1 METLALFATPG
12 PWIPRPNFTLP
23 GELQLMLASG
33 LRPKILVSGPPGC
46 GKSRMLEQLQHEL
59 ADSAQVVAV
68 DLGGTGDL
76 PVLQSLV
83 RTMGGKRHE
92 NLREVLAEYA
102 SELPLLVVVDGFDK
116 LESGLANA
124 LFGPNSPWFH
134 PLLPAMVVLGPP
146 ALLTWGREQWDSR
159 FDRFEVLVP
168 FPVRRLDGAPDVR
181 GLPAMLQILRQYW
194 PAGSKHLRELALASG
209 GLPRDALRM
218 LRDAVL
224 IGQGKLSPVAVQRA
238 ITRMAQ
244 ELRQGLTPR
253 QAADLEEIEKSRL
266 FQGDPC
272 LIERGL
278 ALRDSSGAWS
288 VHPLLRS

>member
-1 METLALFATPG
+1 MEALALFATPG

-46 GKSRMLEQLQHEL
+46 GKSRMLEQLQAEL
-59 ADSAQVVAV
+59 SDSAQVVLV
-68 DLGGTGDL
+68 DLGGTADL
-76 PVLQSLV
+76 PVLESLV
-83 RTMGGKRHE
+83 RSMGGKRQE
-92 NLREVLAEYA
+92 GLREVIAEYA
-102 SELPLLVVVDGFDK
+102 SALPLLVVVDGFDK
-116 LESGLANA
+116 VESGVAKN

-146 ALLTWGREQWDSR
+146 TLLTWGREQWDSR
-159 FDRFEVLVP
+159 FDRFEALVP

-209 GLPRDALRM
+209 GLPRDAMRM
-218 LRDAVL
+218 LRDALL
-224 IGQGKLSPVAVQRA
+224 IGQGKLTPAGVQGA
-238 ITRMAQ
+238 ITRMEQ
-244 ELRQGLTPR
+244 ELRQGLSPQ
-253 QAADLEEIEKSRL
+253 QAADLAQIEKSHL

-278 ALRDSSGAWS
+278 ALRDGSGAWA
-288 VHPLLRS
+288 VHPLLRG